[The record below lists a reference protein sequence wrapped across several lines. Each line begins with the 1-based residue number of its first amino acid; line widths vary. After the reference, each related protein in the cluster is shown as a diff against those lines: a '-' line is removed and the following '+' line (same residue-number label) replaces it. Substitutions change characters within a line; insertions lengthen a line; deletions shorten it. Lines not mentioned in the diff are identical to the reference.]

1 MNVLWRH
8 RAVAIATTLA
18 IAGIGVIGADGAS
31 AAQSGSVSA
40 KAQCS
45 AAEGQQLIDSGLYDD
60 AIDEFECV
68 IAADPTAVEGYR
80 GRIEAELMLRRY
92 SDAILDYTRVA
103 AFVLPVNPG
112 APTSIHASYAARLAV
127 DPHDVVALT
136 GASFARWWY
145 FQYAQASLLLN
156 TLLDDQPNDPYANL
170 LRGSSRL
177 LGGANPIGGAADLE
191 RAIELDPYNA
201 HVRVIVADAYT
212 YGRFD
217 PERAFAEASLA
228 LSWGLD
234 YPRVHAIL
242 ATAYQAFGDPGAAA
256 IHLLRHIE
264 LVTTELLPTA
274 PLSPGS
280 SVVLD
285 LVPGRTYEIPV
296 VANAGDTI
304 RITTSSQ
311 AREIGDS
318 IAVLLAPDGT
328 PVTGSDDDKQYL
340 AEFVFDAQVN
350 GTYRLQVTSFEAAL
364 TGNLIVKR
372 G

>member
-1 MNVLWRH
+1 MNALWQR
-8 RAVAIATTLA
+8 RAVALATILTVGGSGLTV
-18 IAGIGVIGADGAS
+18 AGGAS
-31 AAQSGSVSA
+31 AAPSRAVSA
-40 KAQCS
+40 NAKCS
-45 AAEGQQLIDSGLYDD
+45 ASSGQQLIDGGLYE
-60 AIDEFECV
+60 AAVKEFECV
-68 IAADPTAVEGYR
+68 ISANPTAVDGYR

-92 SDAILDYTRVA
+92 SDAVLDYTRVA

-112 APTSIHASYAARLAV
+112 APTEIHASYADRLAE

-136 GASFARWWY
+136 GASFAWWWY
-145 FQYAQASLLLN
+145 FQYAQARVLLG
-156 TLLDDQPNDPYANL
+156 TLLEDQPNDPYANL

-177 LGGANPIGGAADLE
+177 LGGADSSGGVADVE
-191 RAIELDPYNA
+191 HAIALDPQNA
-201 HVRVIVADAYT
+201 HVRFIVADAYT
-212 YGRFD
+212 YGLSD

-234 YPRVHAIL
+234 RPRVHAIL
-242 ATAYQAFGDPGAAA
+242 AVSYMAFGDPGAAA
-256 IHLLRHIE
+256 LHLQRSIE
-264 LVTTELLPTA
+264 LATTELLHTA
-274 PLSPGS
+274 PLTPGN

-285 LVPGRTYEIPV
+285 LVPGRTYEIPLP
-296 VANAGDTI
+296 ATAGEPI

-311 AREIGDS
+311 AKEISDS

-340 AEFVFDAQVN
+340 AQFEWIAETT
-350 GTYRLQVTSFEAAL
+350 GTYHVQVTSFEAAG